1 VCGRFTVALTKE
13 DVEGFLKRDFA
24 IDVTIDYPFPR
35 FNIAPKQDILGL
47 ISIEKQMKATIFT
60 WGFVPNFTKKDGQK
74 LSLINSR
81 VESLEDKWFLKEAYK
96 DRRCL
101 ILADGFYEWE
111 TTDLGKLPYRIRKE
125 DKELF
130 YFAGIYSKSYGPR
143 GGHLTCSILTKQALG
158 KIRKIHDRMPL
169 MMKAKQA
176 EVYLREGVLDEGN
189 LLEDKELYMYPVSK
203 LVNKVSVDQKE
214 CLEEDQPIRLDL

>member
-35 FNIAPKQDILGL
+35 FNIAPKQSIFGL
-47 ISIEKQMKATIFT
+47 ITEGENVKPISFT
-60 WGFVPNFTKKDGQK
+60 WGFVPNFTRKDGQK
-74 LSLINSR
+74 LSLINTR

-96 DRRCL
+96 ARRCL

-111 TTDLGKLPYRIRKE
+111 ATDLGKLPYRIRKE

-130 YFAGIYSKSYGPR
+130 YFAGIYNKNYGQE
-143 GGHLTCSILTKQALG
+143 GGHLTCSILTKEASG

-176 EVYLREGVLDEGN
+176 ELYLREGVLEEGN

-214 CLEEDQPIRLDL
+214 CLKEDQPIRLDL